1 MRRRALV
8 VVLVLA
14 FAACGEA
21 ESDLRLGSGTGAD
34 GDAAEPVELT
44 CGDPPAF
51 PASRLEGEA
60 VAQDA
65 TGAAAEGL
73 RSLLASDA
81 SMPTSGWHRVAESAD
96 EVRFVSE
103 PAEEDLRWQADLHRD
118 GAIWEPSEW
127 GQCELTPYRDG
138 FEPADWQPAGPV
150 VPGAK
155 RLRLAVTERGCAG
168 GEPPGDRLQP
178 AEVVE
183 ASGSVTITF
192 WVRDADRRPD
202 LSGQPADAGHGR
214 AGRTPRRPP
223 AARRRHLPGPG
234 DRR

>member
-34 GDAAEPVELT
+34 GDAAQPVELT

-51 PASRLEGEA
+51 PAARLEGEA

-65 TGAAAEGL
+65 TDGGAEAL
-73 RSLLASDA
+73 RSLLASEA
-81 SMPTSGWHRVAESAD
+81 SMPQSGWHRVAESAD

-118 GAIWEPSEW
+118 GAIWKPYEW
-127 GQCELTPYRDG
+127 GPCELTPYRDG
-138 FEPADWQPAGPV
+138 FEPADWQPAGRWCPV
-150 VPGAK
+150 
-155 RLRLAVTERGCAG
+155 RSGCTS
-168 GEPPGDRLQP
+168 P
-178 AEVVE
+178 
-183 ASGSVTITF
+183 
-192 WVRDADRRPD
+192 
-202 LSGQPADAGHGR
+202 
-214 AGRTPRRPP
+214 
-223 AARRRHLPGPG
+223 
-234 DRR
+234 